1 MQNRSSNSLS
11 GAASRI
17 IDALLILARW
27 LWHLIYV
34 AGTLALAAFLGA
46 KAGAW
51 FYHEIIGAPIPIPMI
66 GKSIAIGGV
75 ELKDAAVLAV
85 PLTIVMTA
93 WKDVVKIVLSIWD
106 TLTKL
111 SAKPKILP
119 DAAGLSALFA
129 YGAVAVLTL
138 SNGDKPP
145 SNSDLPAI
153 VNNEVDLLLVSPAAV
168 AAPRLR
174 YLFPLAT
181 TKNKVEPKD
190 WAGFEFSTG
199 HKLAPED
206 RALMDIGT
214 VVNALGG
221 CARRKGAPPAT
232 VRIVG
237 YADQNEFG
245 EWTQE
250 KSNEA
255 NLRLANARADDL
267 HQHFLRYIKSG
278 GLNVIATK
286 EEWTTLDDM
295 KRDPGYLN
303 AERLRDL
310 REKTGLPGE
319 LIDQGQFNRRADIEL
334 VDLSDCRPLQES
346 NPS

>member
-1 MQNRSSNSLS
+1 
-11 GAASRI
+11 
-17 IDALLILARW
+17 
-27 LWHLIYV
+27 
-34 AGTLALAAFLGA
+34 
-46 KAGAW
+46 
-51 FYHEIIGAPIPIPMI
+51 
-66 GKSIAIGGV
+66 
-75 ELKDAAVLAV
+75 
-85 PLTIVMTA
+85 
-93 WKDVVKIVLSIWD
+93 
-106 TLTKL
+106 
-111 SAKPKILP
+111 
-119 DAAGLSALFA
+119 
-129 YGAVAVLTL
+129 
-138 SNGDKPP
+138 
-145 SNSDLPAI
+145 
-153 VNNEVDLLLVSPAAV
+153 
-168 AAPRLR
+168 
-174 YLFPLAT
+174 
-181 TKNKVEPKD
+181 
-190 WAGFEFSTG
+190 
-199 HKLAPED
+199 
-206 RALMDIGT
+206 MDIGT